1 MSSFRYKLF
10 TAIGLASSSLR
21 AHKLRTFLTLL
32 GIIIGV
38 TSVVLVGAAIEG
50 LGNYAEI
57 TTSKAFGSETYLIA
71 QIANVGRM
79 TRKERAEKL
88 RVNKQIRGEDVSYL
102 RLTTGD
108 QILYSPY
115 RTRIED
121 IKRNETTYQG
131 AAILGVAANL
141 PDIRDV
147 VLTDGRFFTEQEEAT
162 RQNVC
167 VIGDEI
173 REKLFIGVSPLG
185 RKITVRGAEFTVL
198 GVQEKLGS
206 AGGRAQDNS
215 VYIASEVFT
224 RLIGPSNNITI
235 FAKPRKETG
244 LTLDQSLDITR
255 VALRTRFRTRPAQAD
270 NFDFLTPDSIRAF
283 IDQILG
289 LIKVVVVPVTMI
301 SLVVGGIVIM
311 NIMLV
316 SVTERTREI
325 GIRKSLGA
333 RRSDIMLQF
342 LIESLMMSMLGGMI
356 GLGLAYLLTV
366 VLSIAFEAPLEITGT
381 YVFLAIFVS
390 STVGVISGWY
400 PASKAAKLDPVEA
413 LRAE

>member
-1 MSSFRYKLF
+1 M
-10 TAIGLASSSLR
+10 R

-173 REKLFIGVSPLG
+173 REKLFMGVSPLG

-215 VYIASEVFT
+215 VYIASDVFT
-224 RLIGPSNNITI
+224 RLIGPANNITI

>member
-224 RLIGPSNNITI
+224 RLIGPANNITI
-235 FAKPRKETG
+235 FAKPRKESG

>member
-1 MSSFRYKLF
+1 VSSFRYKLI
-10 TAIGLASSSLR
+10 TAIGLAASSLR

-71 QIANVGRM
+71 QIANVGRL

-121 IKRNETTYQG
+121 IKRNEVTYEG

-162 RQNVC
+162 RQSVC
-167 VIGDEI
+167 VIGDEV
-173 REKLFIGVSPLG
+173 REKLFVGVSPLG
-185 RKITVRGAEFTVL
+185 RKITVRGVEFTVL

-206 AGGRAQDNS
+206 AGGRAQDNT
-215 VYIASEVFT
+215 VYIASDVFT
-224 RLIGPSNNITI
+224 RLIGPANNITI
-235 FAKPRKETG
+235 FARPRKESG
-244 LTLDQSLDITR
+244 LTLDQSLDVTR

-283 IDQILG
+283 TAQILG

-325 GIRKSLGA
+325 GVRKSLGA
-333 RRSDIMLQF
+333 RRSDILLQF
-342 LIESLMMSMLGGMI
+342 LIESLMMSMLGGII
-356 GLGLAYLLTV
+356 GLGLAYALTL

-390 STVGVISGWY
+390 STVGIISGWY

>member
-1 MSSFRYKLF
+1 MSSFRYKLI
-10 TAIGLASSSLR
+10 TAIGLAASSLR

-71 QIANVGRM
+71 QIANVGRL

-121 IKRNETTYQG
+121 IKRNEVTYEG

-162 RQNVC
+162 RQSVC
-167 VIGDEI
+167 VIGDEV
-173 REKLFIGVSPLG
+173 REKLFVGVSPLG
-185 RKITVRGAEFTVL
+185 RKITVRGVEFTVL

-206 AGGRAQDNS
+206 AGGRAQDNT
-215 VYIASEVFT
+215 VYIASDVFT
-224 RLIGPSNNITI
+224 RLIGPANNITI
-235 FAKPRKETG
+235 FARPRKESG
-244 LTLDQSLDITR
+244 LTLDQSLDVTR

-325 GIRKSLGA
+325 GVRKSLGA
-333 RRSDIMLQF
+333 RRSDILLQF
-342 LIESLMMSMLGGMI
+342 LIESLMMSMLGGII
-356 GLGLAYLLTV
+356 GLGLAYALTL

-390 STVGVISGWY
+390 STVGIISGWY

>member
-1 MSSFRYKLF
+1 MSSFRYKLI
-10 TAIGLASSSLR
+10 TAIGLAASSLR

-71 QIANVGRM
+71 QIANVGRL

-121 IKRNETTYQG
+121 IKRNEVTYEG

-162 RQNVC
+162 RQSVC
-167 VIGDEI
+167 VIGDEV
-173 REKLFIGVSPLG
+173 REKLFVGVSPLG
-185 RKITVRGAEFTVL
+185 RKITVRGVEFTVL

-206 AGGRAQDNS
+206 AGGRSQDNS
-215 VYIASEVFT
+215 VYITSEVFT
-224 RLIGPSNNITI
+224 RLIGPANNITI
-235 FAKPRKETG
+235 FARPRKESG

-325 GIRKSLGA
+325 GVRKSLGA
-333 RRSDIMLQF
+333 RRSDILLQF
-342 LIESLMMSMLGGMI
+342 LIESLMMSMLGGII
-356 GLGLAYLLTV
+356 GLGLAYALTLG
-366 VLSIAFEAPLEITGT
+366 LSIAFEAPLEITGT

-390 STVGVISGWY
+390 STVGIISGWY

>member
-1 MSSFRYKLF
+1 VSSFRYKLI
-10 TAIGLASSSLR
+10 TAIGLAASSLR

-71 QIANVGRM
+71 QIANVGRL

-121 IKRNETTYQG
+121 IKRNEVTYEG

-162 RQNVC
+162 RQSVC
-167 VIGDEI
+167 VIGDEV
-173 REKLFIGVSPLG
+173 REKLFVGVSPLG
-185 RKITVRGAEFTVL
+185 RKITVRGVEFTVL

-206 AGGRAQDNS
+206 AGGRAQDNT
-215 VYIASEVFT
+215 VYIASDVFT
-224 RLIGPSNNITI
+224 RLIGPANNITI
-235 FAKPRKETG
+235 FARPRKESG
-244 LTLDQSLDITR
+244 LTLDQSLDVTR

-325 GIRKSLGA
+325 GVRKSLGA
-333 RRSDIMLQF
+333 RRSDILLQF
-342 LIESLMMSMLGGMI
+342 LIESLMMSMLGGII
-356 GLGLAYLLTV
+356 GLGLAYALTL

-390 STVGVISGWY
+390 STVGIISGWY

>member
-1 MSSFRYKLF
+1 MSSFRYKLI
-10 TAIGLASSSLR
+10 TAIGLAASSLR

-71 QIANVGRM
+71 QIANVGRS

-121 IKRNETTYQG
+121 IKRNEVTYEG

-162 RQNVC
+162 RQSVC
-167 VIGDEI
+167 VIGDEV
-173 REKLFIGVSPLG
+173 REKLFVGVSPLG
-185 RKITVRGAEFTVL
+185 RKITVRGVEFTVL

-206 AGGRAQDNS
+206 AGGRAQDNT
-215 VYIASEVFT
+215 VYIASDVFT
-224 RLIGPSNNITI
+224 RLIGPANNITI
-235 FAKPRKETG
+235 FARPRKESG
-244 LTLDQSLDITR
+244 LTLDQSLDVTR

-325 GIRKSLGA
+325 GVRKSLGA
-333 RRSDIMLQF
+333 RRSDILLQF
-342 LIESLMMSMLGGMI
+342 LIESLMMSMLGGII
-356 GLGLAYLLTV
+356 GLGLAYALTL

-390 STVGVISGWY
+390 STVGIISGWY

>member
-173 REKLFIGVSPLG
+173 REKLFMGVSPLG

-206 AGGRAQDNS
+206 AGGRSQDNS
-215 VYIASEVFT
+215 VYIASDVFT
-224 RLIGPSNNITI
+224 RLIGPANNITI

>member
-1 MSSFRYKLF
+1 VSSFRYKLF
-10 TAIGLASSSLR
+10 TAIGLAASSLR

-71 QIANVGRM
+71 QIANVGRL

-115 RTRIED
+115 RTRVED
-121 IKRNETTYQG
+121 IKRNETTYEG

-167 VIGDEI
+167 VIGDEV
-173 REKLFIGVSPLG
+173 REKLFVGVSPLG
-185 RKITVRGAEFTVL
+185 RKITVRGIEFTVL

-206 AGGRAQDNS
+206 AGGRSQDNS
-215 VYIASEVFT
+215 VYIASDVFT
-224 RLIGPSNNITI
+224 RLIGPAKNITI
-235 FAKPRKETG
+235 FARPRKESG

-325 GIRKSLGA
+325 GVRKSLGA
-333 RRSDIMLQF
+333 RRSDILLQF
-342 LIESLMMSMLGGMI
+342 LIESLMMSVLGGMI
-356 GLGLAYLLTV
+356 GLGLAYVLTLG
-366 VLSIAFEAPLEITGT
+366 LSIAFEAPLEITGT

>member
-1 MSSFRYKLF
+1 M
-10 TAIGLASSSLR
+10 
-21 AHKLRTFLTLL
+21 
-32 GIIIGV
+32 
-38 TSVVLVGAAIEG
+38 
-50 LGNYAEI
+50 
-57 TTSKAFGSETYLIA
+57 TY
-71 QIANVGRM
+71 
-79 TRKERAEKL
+79 E
-88 RVNKQIRGEDVSYL
+88 
-102 RLTTGD
+102 
-108 QILYSPY
+108 
-115 RTRIED
+115 
-121 IKRNETTYQG
+121 G

-162 RQNVC
+162 RQSVC
-167 VIGDEI
+167 VIGDEV
-173 REKLFIGVSPLG
+173 REKLFVGVSPLG
-185 RKITVRGAEFTVL
+185 RKITVRGVEFTVL

-206 AGGRAQDNS
+206 AGGRAQDNT
-215 VYIASEVFT
+215 VYIASDVFT
-224 RLIGPSNNITI
+224 RLIGPANNITI
-235 FAKPRKETG
+235 FARPRKESG
-244 LTLDQSLDITR
+244 LTLDQSLDVTR

-325 GIRKSLGA
+325 GVRKSLGA
-333 RRSDIMLQF
+333 RRSDILLQF
-342 LIESLMMSMLGGMI
+342 LIESLMMSMLGGII
-356 GLGLAYLLTV
+356 GLGLAYALTL

-390 STVGVISGWY
+390 STVGIISGWY

>member
-1 MSSFRYKLF
+1 MSSFRYKLI
-10 TAIGLASSSLR
+10 TAMGLAASSLR

-71 QIANVGRM
+71 QIANVGRL

-121 IKRNETTYQG
+121 IKRNEVTYEG

-162 RQNVC
+162 RQSVC
-167 VIGDEI
+167 VIGDEV
-173 REKLFIGVSPLG
+173 REKLFVGVSPLG
-185 RKITVRGAEFTVL
+185 RKITVRGVEFTVL

-206 AGGRAQDNS
+206 AGGRAQDNT
-215 VYIASEVFT
+215 VYIASDVFT
-224 RLIGPSNNITI
+224 RLIGPANNITI
-235 FAKPRKETG
+235 FARPRKESG
-244 LTLDQSLDITR
+244 LTLDQSLDVTR

-325 GIRKSLGA
+325 GVRKSLGA
-333 RRSDIMLQF
+333 RRSDILLQF
-342 LIESLMMSMLGGMI
+342 LIESLMMSMLGGII
-356 GLGLAYLLTV
+356 GLGLAYALTL

-390 STVGVISGWY
+390 STVGIISGWY

>member
-1 MSSFRYKLF
+1 MSSFRYKLI
-10 TAIGLASSSLR
+10 TAIGLAASSLR

-71 QIANVGRM
+71 QIANVGRL

-121 IKRNETTYQG
+121 IKRNEVTYEG

-162 RQNVC
+162 RQSVC
-167 VIGDEI
+167 VIGDEV
-173 REKLFIGVSPLG
+173 REKLFVGVSPLG
-185 RKITVRGAEFTVL
+185 RKITVRGVEFTVL

-206 AGGRAQDNS
+206 AGGRAQDNT
-215 VYIASEVFT
+215 VYIASDVFT
-224 RLIGPSNNITI
+224 RLIGPANNITI
-235 FAKPRKETG
+235 FARPRKESG
-244 LTLDQSLDITR
+244 LTLDQSLDVTR

-283 IDQILG
+283 TAQILG

-325 GIRKSLGA
+325 GVRKSLGA
-333 RRSDIMLQF
+333 RRSDILLQF
-342 LIESLMMSMLGGMI
+342 LIESLMMSMLGGII
-356 GLGLAYLLTV
+356 GLGLAYALTL

-390 STVGVISGWY
+390 STVGIISGWY